1 MNIIH
6 IVGNRPQ
13 FVKLGILYKAI
24 AGAGVGRQTIIH
36 TGQHASYAM
45 SDIFFEQFS
54 LPPADFQLAIHA
66 TSADQF
72 IADASTAIQVVI
84 APLTDCIILVYGDT
98 NTTLA
103 GALAA
108 SRTGKPLFHFE
119 AGVRTGEMT
128 MPEEINRLL
137 TDRLS
142 QVNYCCTGLNYK
154 NLQQEGYGSVIDCTV
169 LQTGD
174 LMYDAFLQTGIAATP
189 PTSSANYIACTIHR
203 AGNITD
209 PVRLHNIIAALNIIH
224 RQQEVIVPLHPHTAK
239 RIAAFGLEPAF
250 TTMPP
255 LGYLEM
261 KRFLQDAELV
271 ITDSGGTAREAY
283 FFKKRSL
290 VVAENPFWPEII
302 ETGAALSCKA
312 GENEIIQTLAQ
323 LQAMSASFEQPLFG
337 KGDAAIAI
345 CQHLATVTTTH
356 PFIKPIPEN
365 R

>member
-1 MNIIH
+1 MHIVH

-13 FVKLGILYKAI
+13 FIKLGILHKTI
-24 AGAGVGRQTIIH
+24 AAAGLARQTIVH
-36 TGQHASYAM
+36 TGQHASYEM

-54 LPPADFQLAIHA
+54 LPGADFQLAVNH
-66 TSADQF
+66 TSSDLF
-72 IADASTAIQVVI
+72 VGEASTAIQSII
-84 APLTDCIILVYGDT
+84 APLTDCVVLVYGDT

-108 SRTGKPLFHFE
+108 SRTGRPLLHFE

-142 QVNYCCTGLNYK
+142 QVNYCCTKLNYT
-154 NLQQEGYGSVIDCTV
+154 NLQREGYGTAIDCTV

-189 PTSSANYIACTIHR
+189 PVSSTNYIACTIHR
-203 AGNITD
+203 AGNITN
-209 PVRLHNIIAALNIIH
+209 PVPLHHIISALNIIH

-250 TTMPP
+250 TTIAP

-261 KRFLQDAELV
+261 KRFLQDAALV
-271 ITDSGGTAREAY
+271 ITDSGGTARESY

-290 VVAENPFWPEII
+290 VVAENPFWPEIM
-302 ETGAALSCKA
+302 EAGAALHCKA
-312 GENEIIQTLAQ
+312 RENDIIQALAQ
-323 LQAMSASFEQPLFG
+323 LQAMETSFELPLFG
-337 KGDAAIAI
+337 KGDAALRV
-345 CQHLATVTTTH
+345 CQHLSTLKAS
-356 PFIKPIPEN
+356 PYFIKPIPEN

>member
-13 FVKLGILYKAI
+13 FVKLGVLHKAI
-24 AGAGVGRQTIIH
+24 AEAGFARQTIVH

-45 SDIFFEQFS
+45 SDIFFEQFA
-54 LPPADFQLAIHA
+54 LPPADFQLAIA
-66 TSADQF
+66 AAAADQF
-72 IADASTAIQVVI
+72 IADASIAIQAVI
-84 APLTDCIILVYGDT
+84 APLTNCIVLVYGDT

-137 TDRLS
+137 TDRLA

-154 NLQQEGYGSVIDCTV
+154 NLQQEGYGTAIDCTV

-189 PTSSANYIACTIHR
+189 PVSSTNYIACTIHR

-209 PVRLHNIIAALNIIH
+209 PVRLHHIIAALNRIH

-250 TTMPP
+250 TILAP

-261 KRFLQDAELV
+261 KRFLQDASLV

-283 FFKKRSL
+283 FFRKKSL
-290 VVAENPFWPEII
+290 VVAENPFWPEIM
-302 ETGAALSCKA
+302 ETGAAVHCRA
-312 GENEIIQTLAQ
+312 GENDILEALAQ
-323 LQAMSASFEQPLFG
+323 LRAGEASFEQALFG
-337 KGDAAIAI
+337 KGDAAIHI
-345 CQHLATVTTTH
+345 CHHLQSVKANHFTT
-356 PFIKPIPEN
+356 PIPQN